1 MVGSC
6 INASLAHEASCE
18 LIKQWV
24 CQVQIIG
31 GDFGKDFCDG
41 KSMGYHGTKWAI
53 LERGV
58 SGVEIAKRWVICCY
72 FCA

>member
-1 MVGSC
+1 MVGNC
-6 INASLAHEASCE
+6 TIVGLAHEASCK

-41 KSMGYHGTKWAI
+41 KSTGYEAEKWTVLA
-53 LERGV
+53 RGV
-58 SGVEIAKRWVICCY
+58 SEVEIAKRWVICCY